1 MTVQEVQENAFGM
14 STRLAD
20 ILEENR
26 HMIAKVQS
34 EDNGVRRYYELE
46 LLDGKFQMD
55 MPNILWIFNDWIL
68 SAKVSFEDGAFEK
81 QILRYYL
88 QNFQQLDLINIDILV
103 YFFAQQESY
112 IDELR
117 LICILM
123 VAIQIAI

>member
-1 MTVQEVQENAFGM
+1 MQEVQENAFGM